1 VIDAGDFGAW
11 LAGMVQALDGARD
24 AEVPCGPCTA
34 CCTSSHFV
42 HVEPDELD
50 ALAHIPASVRFPAPG
65 RAGQVM
71 GYDEH
76 GRCPMFVDG
85 ACSIYDHRPRACRTY
100 DCRVFAAAG
109 VEPDRPA
116 IAERAVRW
124 RFRHGTGADRLQHD
138 EVIAAADR
146 LAAATPASPT
156 ERAVL
161 AVREVAGPSRS

>member
-11 LAGMVQALDGARD
+11 LAGMAEALDGSRD
-24 AEVPCGPCTA
+24 ADVPCGSCSA

-42 HVEPDELD
+42 HVEPDEAD

-85 ACSIYDHRPRACRTY
+85 ACSIYEHRPRACRTY

-124 RFRHGTGADRLQHD
+124 RFRYATDVDRRRH
-138 EVIAAADR
+138 EAV
-146 LAAATPASPT
+146 LAAAERLGTGTPTSAT

-161 AVREVAGPSRS
+161 AVRERVEPRR